1 MRAVLLSNDPVALSF
16 AQALLRDARVEFM
29 LLDAHIASVEGSI
42 GAFPR
47 RLAVDEDD
55 YEEALD
61 LLVEAGLTARE

>member
-1 MRAVLLSNDPVALSF
+1 MREVLRSNDPVALSF
-16 AQALLRDARVEFM
+16 AQALLRDARVDFL
-29 LLDAHIASVEGSI
+29 LLDAHIAAVEGSI

-47 RLAVDEDD
+47 RLAVDEAD